1 MTLELI
7 RRWLALQ
14 LYAVPLA
21 LLQGGVVLDS
31 ATLLVVR
38 HHRVWVLN

>member
-1 MTLELI
+1 LTLELI

-21 LLQGGVVLDS
+21 LLQGAWFS
-31 ATLLVVR
+31 TPQ
-38 HHRVWVLN
+38 HY